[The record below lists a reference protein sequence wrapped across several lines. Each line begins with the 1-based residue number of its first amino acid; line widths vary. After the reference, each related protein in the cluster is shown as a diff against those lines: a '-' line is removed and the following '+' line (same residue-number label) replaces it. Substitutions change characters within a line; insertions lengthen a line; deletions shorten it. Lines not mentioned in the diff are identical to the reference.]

1 MSAETELYD
10 ALTEAAPVAALV
22 STRVY
27 PDLVPQDQAL
37 PAIGYARLTTEPIG
51 TIHSSAPVVE
61 RVTLEVACMA
71 STRTGADALAD
82 AAATAM
88 GAAGF
93 RAVDRRA
100 EIDPEHSFSAAVIT
114 VVRLTTP

>member
-22 STRVY
+22 GARVY
-27 PDLVPQDQAL
+27 PDLVPQEQVL
-37 PAIGYARLTTEPIG
+37 PAIGYARLTTEPIT
-51 TIHSSAPVVE
+51 TIHSSAPVME

-82 AAATAM
+82 VASVAL
-88 GAAGF
+88 GANGF
-93 RAVDRRA
+93 RASDRRA
-100 EIDPEHSFSAAVIT
+100 EVDFEQQFAATVLTVI
-114 VVRLTTP
+114 RLTTP

>member
-1 MSAETELYD
+1 MSAETELFD
-10 ALTEAAPVAALV
+10 ALTDAAAVAALV
-22 STRVY
+22 GTRVY
-27 PDLVPQDQAL
+27 PDLVPQEQAL
-37 PAIGYARLTTEPIG
+37 PAIGYARLSTEPIG
-51 TIHSSAPVVE
+51 TIHSCAPVME

-82 AAATAM
+82 VASVAL

-93 RAVDRRA
+93 RGTDRRA
-100 EIDPEHSFSAAVIT
+100 EIDPEHSFSATVLT

>member
-1 MSAETELYD
+1 MSAETELYN
-10 ALTEAAPVAALV
+10 ALTGAAPVAAIV

-27 PDLVPQDQAL
+27 PDLVPQEQAL
-37 PAIGYARLTTEPIG
+37 PAIGYARLGTEPIG

-71 STRTGADALAD
+71 ATRISADALAD

-93 RAVDRRA
+93 RATDRRA
-100 EIDPEHSFSAAVIT
+100 EIDSENNFSATVIT

>member
-22 STRVY
+22 SARVY
-27 PDLVPQDQAL
+27 PDLVPQEQVL

-51 TIHSSAPVVE
+51 TIHDSAPVME

-71 STRTGADALAD
+71 ATRTAADALAT
-82 AAATAM
+82 AAATAL

-93 RAVDRRA
+93 RSVDRRA
-100 EIDPEHSFSAAVIT
+100 EIDPEHSFAATVIT
-114 VVRLTTP
+114 VVRFATP

>member
-1 MSAETELYD
+1 MSAETELFD

-37 PAIGYARLTTEPIG
+37 PAIGYARLSTEPVT
-51 TIHSSAPVVE
+51 TIHSSAPVME

-71 STRTGADALAD
+71 TTRAGADALATVSQ
-82 AAATAM
+82 TALA
-88 GAAGF
+88 AAGF

-100 EIDPEHSFSAAVIT
+100 EIDVEHSFTATVLT